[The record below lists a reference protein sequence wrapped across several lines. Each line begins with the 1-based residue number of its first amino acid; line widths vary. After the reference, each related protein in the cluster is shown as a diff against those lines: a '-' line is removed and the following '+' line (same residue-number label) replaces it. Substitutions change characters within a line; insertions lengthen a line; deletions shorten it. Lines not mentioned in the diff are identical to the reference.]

1 MRKAI
6 AILACAA
13 AFGSC
18 SKTETAAPGKR
29 KVVTT
34 VIPENEKGV
43 KKKVFVKP
51 APDILDKSAL
61 GSKLAPDGTVA
72 EESSSF
78 KAGEP
83 IALTI
88 WLKQSPAGLAT
99 SATWFDADDKKIAH
113 EQRVMNGAKVATFTL
128 SEARLKPGK
137 YHVVGY
143 WGGNIAADKTFEI
156 VAASGKRKK

>member
-1 MRKAI
+1 MRRLI

-13 AFGSC
+13 ALGSC
-18 SKTETAAPGKR
+18 SKTETASPGKR

-61 GSKLAPDGTVA
+61 GSRLAPDGTVS
-72 EESSSF
+72 EESGSF
-78 KAGEP
+78 KPGEP

-99 SATWFDADDKKIAH
+99 SATWFDAHDKKISH
-113 EQRVMNGAKVATFTL
+113 EQRAMNGAKMTTFVL
-128 SEARLKPGK
+128 GQKLAPGK
-137 YHVVGY
+137 YRVEGY
-143 WGGNIAADKTFEI
+143 WGGNVVADKSFE
-156 VAASGKRKK
+156 VSGGKK